1 MEFFRPV
8 VPPFFQ
14 RIRSRVVNAC
24 HQADAF
30 EHRMVARFGVQLV
43 LFALWTF
50 LFALLLTGYFV
61 HEPWRDETQ
70 AWLMARDMTIPEL
83 WRNAGT
89 EGHPIGWHLL
99 VKPLTLLGLPFEAL
113 RLINIALV
121 LAAAAVVLRAAP
133 FTIWQR
139 AIVIFTPPF
148 VYFGMYARN
157 YSLLML
163 LCTLHAAAYASR
175 HERPVRYGAL
185 LGAIANTSVLFMP
198 YVGLMGL
205 WWLWETCREKLRGDR
220 VAGGLLMGALIL
232 LAFIQLIPPAEMAQ
246 VRTSNRWYVFFNAL
260 SVARGVKLFDFFI
273 MPLFFIFPWLA
284 RLSSIDRI
292 LSWIALG
299 SMMFFPFVN
308 AFVYG
313 LSSWHWFACFSI
325 MLFVSWI
332 LKVRSHRFGWD
343 GRAVSACLVLFFW
356 LAGLT
361 VYESTRLFVIDT
373 FTLASNSLEFL
384 PYAREQL
391 LDKDLAG
398 HEILNVTPLLAYIP
412 DKKIWSP
419 VSRQWTTYVSFDG
432 HYVQNFTM
440 PADTAARIIL
450 DECPVRRPWM
460 LFSKP
465 WDNATLAGY
474 ALVHNANQTSTM
486 REAYYVYAPG
496 PEGDMDETSK
506 P

>member
-8 VPPFFQ
+8 PTFFQ
-14 RIRSRVVNAC
+14 QVRSRVVNAC

-30 EHRMVARFGVQLV
+30 EHKMVARFGVQFV
-43 LFALWTF
+43 LFSLWT
-50 LFALLLTGYFV
+50 LFFVLQLAGYFA
-61 HEPWRDETQ
+61 HEPWKDETQ

-99 VKPLTLLGLPFEAL
+99 AKPLTLLGLPFDAL
-113 RLINIALV
+113 RLVNIALV
-121 LAAAAVVLRAAP
+121 LTAAAVVLRAAP

-139 AIVIFTPPF
+139 AIVILTPPF
-148 VYFGMYARN
+148 VYFGMYARS
-157 YSLLML
+157 YSLILL

-175 HERPVRYGAL
+175 HDRPVRYGAL

-205 WWLWETCREKLRGDR
+205 WWLWETCRDRLRGDR
-220 VAGGLLMGALIL
+220 VAGILLMGGLIL
-232 LAFIQLIPPAEMAQ
+232 LAVLQIVPPAEMAQ
-246 VRTSNRWYVFFNAL
+246 VRTSNRWYIFFNSL
-260 SVARGVKLFDFFI
+260 GFTSVLRRSDFFI
-273 MPLFFIFPWLA
+273 MPLFFIFPWVA
-284 RLSSIDRI
+284 RLSGLDRA
-292 LSWIALG
+292 LGWIALG

-308 AFVYG
+308 AFIYG
-313 LSSWHWFACFSI
+313 LSPWHWFACFSI

-332 LKVRSHRFGWD
+332 LKVRSGRLGWD
-343 GRAVSACLVLFFW
+343 RRAVSACLVLFFW

-361 VYESTRLFVIDT
+361 VYESARLLVIDT
-373 FTLASNSLEFL
+373 FTLASNTRDFL
-384 PYAREQL
+384 PYAREHL
-391 LDKDLAG
+391 LDKDVAG
-398 HEILNVTPLLAYIP
+398 HQILNVTPILAYIP

-419 VSRQWTTYVSFDG
+419 VSRKWTTYVVFTG

-440 PADTAARIIL
+440 EADKAAGIIL

-465 WDNATLAGY
+465 WANATQAGY
-474 ALVHNANQTSTM
+474 SLVHNANQTSIM
-486 REAYYVYAPG
+486 KEDYYVYAPG
-496 PEGDMDETSK
+496 PEEDSGGIRK
-506 P
+506 Q